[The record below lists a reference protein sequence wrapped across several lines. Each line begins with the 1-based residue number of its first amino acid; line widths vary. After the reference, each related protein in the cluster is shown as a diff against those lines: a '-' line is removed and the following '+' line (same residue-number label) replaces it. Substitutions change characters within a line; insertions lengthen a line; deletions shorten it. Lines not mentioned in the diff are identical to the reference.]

1 LRIPVIYADEA
12 MKVTLPTVG
21 QGWRARGAAAGE
33 VGNLMETIS
42 RHQAALQEQER
53 LAQDT
58 LAAIETD
65 NAMRKKFAAT
75 VESFQG
81 RTDTAKFN
89 PDFDKASASIK
100 NEFYPKNVSKERQV
114 AFARSYNRND
124 SNSRTQVTSMK
135 YKVMEENGRIAIGE
149 SMDNYADQYAAATD
163 DATKKFIS
171 KQAELD
177 IRKAID
183 ANLVNRVWGE
193 NQIRNLEAS
202 FKAAGEV
209 KAVTAAQNFILENP
223 DGGSEA
229 LKASPIWDKIPD
241 KDKPR
246 FIKGADDAKKS
257 FARETKAKQQE
268 AEKVLHEADD
278 DAIWAEISKGNWSKA
293 STMIYGSTL
302 DPHEQNSWL
311 STLSRHQS
319 GAEGPDAKHPTE
331 EYDPLTYAKVSDKVW
346 NTPKDIN
353 SGKIYKLVGKG
364 KDGGL
369 TTKQAE
375 YFSDHLK
382 KNLKALKEPANPKD
396 AVRAK
401 EVTTALGLLKT
412 NYSYGVFGKGWE
424 GDVNYQQTIEEFLQ
438 WAEANPDKDPSEK
451 LEQIL
456 TPIKEEH
463 TKNILEQ
470 AWDTLMT
477 KPEGFDEIWGNK
489 PTAPKPKPTPVQPK
503 DKRQQ
508 AIDILNNAGLV
519 VNDETI
525 ANIMSQL
532 K

>member
-1 LRIPVIYADEA
+1 MRIPVIYADEPTQ
-12 MKVTLPTVG
+12 VTLANAG
-21 QGWRARGAAAGE
+21 QGWRARGAAANE
-33 VGNLMETIS
+33 AGNLMETIS
-42 RHQAALQEQER
+42 KRQAALQEQER

-100 NEFYPKNVSKERQV
+100 NEFYPANASKERQI
-114 AFARSYNRND
+114 AFARSYNRDD

-135 YKVMEENGRIAIGE
+135 YKVMEESGRIAIGE

-163 DATKKFIS
+163 DATKKIIS

-183 ANLVNRVWGE
+183 SNLVNRVWGE
-193 NQIRNLEAS
+193 NQIRNLESS

-209 KAVTAAQNFILENP
+209 KAITAAQNFILENP
-223 DGGSEA
+223 DGGSKA
-229 LKASPIWDKIPD
+229 LKASPIWDKVPD

-257 FARETKAKQQE
+257 FEREIKAKQQE
-268 AEKVLHEADD
+268 AEKALNEADD
-278 DAIWAEISKGNWSKA
+278 DAIWAEIKKGNWSKA
-293 STMIYGSTL
+293 TTMIYGSTL
-302 DPHEQNSWL
+302 HPHEQNSWL
-311 STLSRHQS
+311 STVSRHQNA
-319 GAEGPDAKHPTE
+319 AEGPDTKHPTE

-346 NTPKDIN
+346 NTPEDIN

-375 YFSDHLK
+375 YLSDHLK
-382 KNLKALKEPANPKD
+382 KNLKALKGPASPKD

-401 EVTTALGLLKT
+401 EITTALGLLKT
-412 NYSYGVFGKGWE
+412 NHSYGVFGPAGWE
-424 GDVNYQQTIEEFLQ
+424 SDVKYQKTIEEFLQ

-463 TKNILEQ
+463 TKNLIER
-470 AWDTLMT
+470 AWDALIT
-477 KPEGFDEIWGNK
+477 KPEGFDEIWGEK
-489 PTAPKPKPTPVQPK
+489 PTAPTPVPPK
-503 DKRQQ
+503 VKPDKRQQ

-519 VNDETI
+519 VNEETI